1 MNNIKQSKLLVFL
14 ATAVLLFGCT
24 ETEVLLPADGTTDTT
39 GTTGTTTTP
48 TPTSTALS
56 LGSGIGSNF
65 TAGKLEIKIN
75 TVPTGG
81 STEVSVYIV
90 DANNNLS
97 TASNSVTFNSACA
110 INNNKAGFTLTT
122 VPTTTGIATT
132 TYVDN
137 GCQVSDT
144 VYATADWDETL
155 TAYGDITIDASV
167 PVTTTISRIGT
178 GTGVTFTEG
187 LINVASP
194 TIVADGSTLIS
205 VNLVDEIGTLL
216 TDNYIITF
224 SSDCATLGAA
234 NFSTAVITTSTGTAS
249 TTYNAA
255 GCVGTDVISAKVTVN
270 GITKVA
276 TGSVSV
282 GAANA
287 GSVQFTSASAT
298 TIALKGTGTAT
309 VPETSTISFTVLD
322 GKNLPVTG
330 ESVTFS
336 LNSTI
341 GGITLSDY
349 TGISNANGVVT
360 TTVQS
365 GTVATSVRV
374 AAVVDS
380 NTLLVTNSNSIVIA
394 TGPPDQDSMSL
405 SAEILN
411 PRAWDLN
418 GQTIKITARLAD
430 RFNNQIQDG
439 TTVLFTTE
447 LGSIQSSCQT
457 VDGGC
462 SVNWVSQDPR
472 GDAGR
477 STILATVVGEE
488 SFVDENANGV
498 FDDGDSFFDM
508 GEAFVDVN
516 ENGIRDTGEPFTDF
530 NGNNTWDGPSGKFNG
545 PGCAHTTLCD
555 PTPSISVRDSLVLV
569 MAEDNPAILAMG
581 KNGSTNDLCGDYF
594 ACQAIYPTL
603 NTNTDY
609 NVRVTLGGLWNEQAL
624 PQGTTITFSTTNGKI
639 TSGDKHTVPN
649 TTSAAYAFNVYIAGD
664 TTPSSDG
671 SLKAEVVIG
680 GGGGTFS
687 FFIANISDD
696 ATIPVTALQLGK
708 SFGSG
713 FTAGELEIKVPEVE
727 VGGSTEVSVNIVD
740 GSNNLSKV
748 SHDITFESLCSLQ
761 GKAFFTPA
769 NVNTLT
775 GIATTT
781 YTDNGCAVSDTLGAT
796 ADWDTTLKASGAITI
811 KASAVVVR
819 IGTGT
824 GIGFTEGAVNVT
836 TPAIAAGGSTAVS
849 VNLVDAL
856 GTLVT
861 SVNTVKFISVCEQA
875 GSANFSSSS
884 VTNSTGTFSTTY
896 NAAGCSGTD
905 TITATVTVD
914 TIDKTASGTVDV
926 APTPA
931 DAIEFTSV
939 SNPLLALKGAGS
951 ATGLSESSLVT
962 FTVKA
967 NGVAVSNESVTFTL
981 TSTLGGITLSQFTAI
996 SDSNGKVSTTLW
1008 SGSIPT
1014 SVSVNVVV
1022 DSTPSLTAT
1031 SDAIAISTG
1040 PAHQDSM
1047 SLSATTLNPRAWDN
1061 DGTTVEITARLADR
1075 FSNPVKDGT
1084 PVNFKT
1090 ELGSIGSTCTTVDG
1104 ACSVNWTSQSPKNDL
1119 GRATIMAHAQGDES
1133 FVDLNGNG
1141 VFDDGIDTYTDLEE
1155 AYLDINENGVYDA
1168 GEVFVDLDQSGSWTA
1183 GNGVYNGSSCPTC
1196 AAMNTVTVR
1205 DSLVLVMAE
1214 DVPAVHAIG
1223 INGSANDLCDSKTT
1237 CDTFL
1242 ATFPELGT
1250 NIASSMLVTF
1260 GGAVNGQ
1267 TLPAGTDV
1275 TFSTT
1280 NGEIISGAN
1289 AAIGNTTSPNVLYL
1303 KVDAD
1308 TTPSNDG
1315 FLSAEIKMGD
1325 GGITKTIRLVNIDD
1339 TGTAVAPTTILL
1351 GTGTGIPNPP
1361 GTFVNGALDILTPS
1375 VSAGGSTPVTVNI
1388 VNSSD
1393 GSLNTDINT
1402 VTFTSTCVLNNQ
1414 ASFDTPS
1421 VITDV
1426 GTVTV
1431 NYKSSTCSGLD
1442 VITATSG
1449 TATATG
1455 IVDVT
1460 AAAAG
1465 SIQFTSASSSL
1476 IALRG
1481 TGSTSG
1487 LPESSDITFT
1497 VKDGAGYAI
1506 ANETV
1511 NFSLDSTVGGIA
1523 LSFVTADTD
1532 SNGEVIAT
1540 VISGTVATSVRVTAK
1555 VAATPALATTSSAI
1569 VIATGPPDQDSFS
1582 LSASQFNPRGWNLD
1596 GTEVTITARLADRF
1610 NNRIQDGTAISFKTE
1625 LGSIQPSCTTVNG
1638 ACSVIWTSQN
1648 PRGTVGP
1655 APAFNAGRNTILATV
1670 EGEESFVDN
1679 DGDGVFSDADTLFD
1693 DLGEA
1698 YQDENE
1704 NGAYDLGEPIIDFN
1718 TNGLWDGPS
1727 GTFNGSGC
1735 ARTIAPLCDAN
1746 SSVTVRSSLVLVMSE
1761 DVPSLLAIGI
1771 DGFDTDGVDA
1781 TACDADPDCICVD
1794 GCDGNDS
1801 TGVAAAGIGTT
1812 YPTTFNV
1819 LTVGSVTYTIAG
1831 ATNQQVLPVGSSIS
1845 FSASNGTI
1853 TAGGSHTVTNT
1864 SANSDPT
1871 LAVPTGITHYTV
1883 YIAADDLPSA
1893 DGVLNTDISVGG
1905 STYSLPPIFI
1915 FD

>member
-1 MNNIKQSKLLVFL
+1 MINSSHLKPLVFIL
-14 ATAVLLFGCT
+14 CTFLLFACSDDK
-24 ETEVLLPADGTTDTT
+24 VLPPEPGTTTGPT
-39 GTTGTTTTP
+39 PGTTG
-48 TPTSTALS
+48 L
-56 LGSGIGSNF
+56 LRIGSGSNANF
-65 TAGKLEIKIN
+65 TEGGLEIKN
-75 TVPTGG
+75 TTVVANG
-81 STEVSVYIV
+81 STDVSAYIV
-90 DANNNLS
+90 DSNDNLS
-97 TASNSVTFNSACA
+97 KGTNIINFESYCSIQGLASFTSASVT
-110 INNNKAGFTLTT
+110 
-122 VPTTTGIATT
+122 TTTGIATT
-132 TYVDN
+132 TYIDQ

-144 VYATADWDETL
+144 IIATADWDTNL
-155 TAYGDITIDASV
+155 TASGDITIDSQG
-167 PVTTTISRIGT
+167 PVIANTLRIGT
-178 GTGVTFTEG
+178 GSLLTFVEG
-187 LINVASP
+187 AVAITTPNIAS
-194 TIVADGSTLIS
+194 DGSTLIS
-205 VNLVDEIGTLL
+205 VNLVDANGDLL
-216 TDNYIITF
+216 TSANTVTF
-224 SSDCATLGAA
+224 TSDCEQLGAA
-234 NFSTAVITTSTGTAS
+234 NFNSSIVNTSTGTAS

-255 GCVGTDVISAKVTVN
+255 GCVGPDVISATVTVGTTN
-270 GITKVA
+270 KVA
-276 TGSVSV
+276 TGTVTV
-282 GAANA
+282 AAANA
-287 GSVQFTSASAT
+287 GSVQYTSASAT
-298 TIALKGTGTAT
+298 TIALKGTGTPT

-322 GKNLPVTG
+322 GNNQPVSG
-330 ESVTFS
+330 EAVTFA

-341 GGITLSDY
+341 GGITLSTY
-349 TGISNANGVVT
+349 TGTSNASGIVT

-374 AAVVDS
+374 SAIVDS
-380 NTLLVTNSNSIVIA
+380 NTLLVTSSNSIVIA

-405 SAEILN
+405 SAETLN
-411 PRAWDLN
+411 PRAWNLD
-418 GQTIKITARLAD
+418 GKIVKITARLAD

-439 TTVLFTTE
+439 TTILFTTE

-457 VDGGC
+457 VGGGC
-462 SVNWVSQDPR
+462 SVNWTSQDPR
-472 GDAGR
+472 GDAANAGR

-498 FDDGDSFFDM
+498 FDNGDSFTDL
-508 GEAFVDVN
+508 GEAFVDAN
-516 ENGIRDTGEPFTDF
+516 ENGIRDAGEPFTDF
-530 NGNNTWDGPSGKFNG
+530 NGNNTWDAPSGKYNG
-545 PGCAHTTLCD
+545 PGCTHTTLCD

-581 KNGSTNDLCGDYF
+581 TNGLTNDLCADYLS
-594 ACQAIYPTL
+594 CQIFLSSNPTL
-603 NTNTDY
+603 NTSAVF
-609 NVRVTLGGLWNEQAL
+609 NVNVTLGGIENEQAL
-624 PQGTTITFSTTNGKI
+624 PQGTSVSFSATNGKL

-649 TTSAAYAFNVYIAGD
+649 TTSAAYVFSVSIAAD

-671 SLKAEVVIG
+671 SLKADIVIG
-680 GGGGTFS
+680 DGGGTYS

-696 ATIPVTALQLGK
+696 ATIPVTTLQLGK

-713 FTAGELEIKVPEVE
+713 FTAGELEIKVPDVE
-727 VGGSTEVSVNIVD
+727 TGGSTEVSVYIVD

-748 SHDITFESLCSLQ
+748 SNNVTFESACSLQ
-761 GKAFFTPA
+761 GLAFFTPA

-781 YTDNGCAVSDTLGAT
+781 YTDNGCAVSDTLSAS
-796 ADWDTTLKASGAITI
+796 ADWEPTLTASGSITI
-811 KASAVVVR
+811 KPSAVVLR

-824 GIGFTEGAVNVT
+824 GIGFTEGAVDVVT
-836 TPAIAAGGSTAVS
+836 PSILADGSTAVT
-849 VNLVDAL
+849 VNLVNAL
-856 GTLVT
+856 GALVT
-861 SVNTVKFISVCEQA
+861 SVNTVTFSSVCEQA
-875 GSANFSSSS
+875 GSANFTSSS

-914 TIDKTASGTVDV
+914 TVDKTASGTVDI

-931 DAIEFTSV
+931 DSIVFTSV
-939 SNPLLALKGAGS
+939 SNTSLALKGAGS
-951 ATGLSESSLVT
+951 TTGLPESSLVT
-962 FTVKA
+962 FTVNA
-967 NGVAVSNESVTFTL
+967 NGVPVSNEAVTFTL
-981 TSTLGGITLSQFTAI
+981 TSTLGGITLAQYTAI
-996 SDSNGKVSTTLW
+996 SDGSGQVSTTLK

-1047 SLSATTLNPRAWDN
+1047 SLSATTLNPRAWDV

-1075 FSNPVKDGT
+1075 YSNPVKDGT

-1133 FVDLNGNG
+1133 FVDSNGNG
-1141 VFDDGIDTYTDLEE
+1141 VFDNGIDTFTDLEE

-1168 GEVFVDLDQSGSWTA
+1168 GETFVDLDENGSWTA

-1196 AAMNTVTVR
+1196 AVKNTVTVR

-1223 INGSANDLCDSKTT
+1223 INGSTNDLCNSKAG
-1237 CDTFL
+1237 CDAYL

-1250 NIASSMLVTF
+1250 NIASSMLVTL
-1260 GGAVNGQ
+1260 GGTNNAQ

-1275 TFSTT
+1275 TFTTT
-1280 NGEIISGAN
+1280 NGEIISGAS

-1303 KVDAD
+1303 KIDAD

-1325 GGITKTIRLVNIDD
+1325 GGQTFNIRLVNIDD

-1351 GTGTGIPNPP
+1351 GTGTGIP
-1361 GTFVNGALDILTPS
+1361 GTFVNGALDILTPAL
-1375 VSAGGSTPVTVNI
+1375 SAGGSTPVTVNI

-1393 GSLNTDINT
+1393 GNLNTDVNT

-1421 VITDV
+1421 VITDQ

-1455 IVDVT
+1455 NVNV
-1460 AAAAG
+1460 APAAAG

-1476 IALRG
+1476 IALHG

-1497 VKDGAGYAI
+1497 VTDSAGFAI
-1506 ANETV
+1506 ANETI
-1511 NFSLDSTVGGIA
+1511 NFSLDSNVGGIA
-1523 LSFVTADTD
+1523 LSFATADTD
-1532 SNGEVIAT
+1532 SNGEVVAT
-1540 VISGTVATSVRVTAK
+1540 VISGTVATSVRVTAT
-1555 VAATPALATTSSAI
+1555 VAATPALVTTSSAI

-1625 LGSIQPSCTTVNG
+1625 LGSIQPSCTTTNG
-1638 ACSVIWTSQN
+1638 ACSVTWTSQN

-1655 APAFNAGRNTILATV
+1655 APTFNAGRSTILATV
-1670 EGEESFVDN
+1670 EGEESFIDN
-1679 DGDGVFSDADTLFD
+1679 DGDGIFSDADTLFD

-1704 NGAYDLGEPIIDFN
+1704 NGAYDLGEPFIDFN
-1718 TNGLWDGPS
+1718 TNGLRDAAS

-1735 ARTIAPLCDAN
+1735 TRTIAPFCDAN

-1761 DVPSLLAIGI
+1761 DTPSLRAIGI
-1771 DGFDTDGVDA
+1771 NGFDTDGVDA
-1781 TACDADPDCICVD
+1781 ASCDAAPNCICVD
-1794 GCDGNDS
+1794 GCTGGDS
-1801 TGVAAAGIGTT
+1801 GAGIGVGTT
-1812 YPTTFNV
+1812 YPTVFNV
-1819 LTVGSVTYTIAG
+1819 AGTVSSITYTIAG
-1831 ATNQQVLPVGSSIS
+1831 ASNQQVLPVGSSIN
-1845 FSASNGTI
+1845 FSAGNGTI

-1883 YIAADDLPSA
+1883 YIAADDTPSA

-1905 STYSLPPIFI
+1905 ITYNLAPILI
-1915 FD
+1915 TD